1 MGETSPVKSNAGSS
15 VAAFEN
21 SGGINP
27 HIEKMGD
34 TSLDNYLNTF
44 FKNSPWRVG
53 TKKLMGKEW
62 YVWQRVEGG
71 KPQQPIIFL
80 APVSKEAPFIYRTPL
95 GSSDLFMIKVSESV
109 FGYIIDDSNMLR
121 PIESKNRCEFPTY
134 IVIPKEP
141 KLVNRGIQWTT
152 KKDGESI
159 KYHYDVDRTDLSSLD
174 AYITVD
180 GYRGILYGVE
190 VSCLNPPPA
199 IEVEVELPDPLP
211 PPSDDVDVEVEV
223 ESVEEMKITPFPHDA
238 QGDTCLIYDGSGS
251 AGRFNIDF
259 YNERASNVVANQVAK
274 FLSKNIDMLNYYY
287 KEYSAEEVDGEL
299 RKIKLSFRIY
309 FINENETAR
318 RDVQVQFDEVV
329 DFDSLRTY
337 MGMYDDYSWNDS
349 DEGEKIGTLMTFD
362 PNSLVKEDA
371 VKEIVRSHVE
381 TILSSVNFFVDNDNS
396 QEVANIFEQCA
407 KKGSAILFTDEAAG
421 LSVAPPAILT
431 KLKVGKFLPPPVKTP
446 TEIATKRVST
456 AFDEVIPLFISI
468 ALDDSP
474 LKMELLSEGFKA
486 ALKSIKS
493 EKDAITIVQE
503 KSPKEMDLFVA
514 IGKLSNL
521 VKTKR
526 TALYRK
532 LIEIA
537 QDKRYDVHVTKR
549 AISLI
554 ALWAIK
560 GDSSAK
566 EILFKSILD
575 VNKFP
580 SMVEHIFL
588 AKSVSLFMDDKHA
601 EDLLK
606 KITSDPEARENYIY
620 LMALS
625 SNKRFVNALQF
636 ILDHIWTYRI
646 VENDYMTNLMVAL
659 VVLFS
664 DPVVEYEY
672 PEDIKDKVLETLAGG
687 GFTPERLQEA
697 FETFAADI
705 LPALA
710 GQTAPA
716 AAMMSTF
723 AIKLLQP
730 EWKEKKVVTLNPIPR
745 ERHFYHL
752 PQSAFEKNIGRLVKN
767 AKWEEGWIAFYT
779 YDKSFEAETGVLSS
793 QGSAIVNVDWDFVG
807 REVADIIKETEEGA
821 ESLTVVDYHIHPWH
835 DTAFPL
841 KMSALPSSTDFLT
854 WIGKLCEI
862 KRRYPD
868 ATVEFK
874 VSSPLGITTLKPNP
888 ALINIVEAMVK
899 ADADRVGH
907 IPAGY
912 GMAVMEYEAYINKH
926 LDTARTYAM
935 PMRAFFDIE
944 VPRGAH

>member
-21 SGGINP
+21 SGGISP
-27 HIEKMGD
+27 HIERMGD

-44 FKNSPWRVG
+44 FKKSPWRVG
-53 TKKLMGKEW
+53 TKKLLGKEW

-71 KPQQPIIFL
+71 RPQLPIIFL
-80 APVSKEAPFIYRTPL
+80 APVSKEAPFVYRTPL
-95 GSSDLFMIKVSESV
+95 GTSDLLMIKVSENA
-109 FGYIIDDSNMLR
+109 FGYIIDDSSMLR

-134 IVIPKEP
+134 IVIPREAR
-141 KLVNRGIQWTT
+141 LVNSGIEWTI
-152 KKDGESI
+152 KKDGEPI
-159 KYHYDVDRTDLSSLD
+159 KYHYDIDRTELSSLD
-174 AYITVD
+174 SYITVD

-199 IEVEVELPDPLP
+199 KKVEIKPPPPPPDDVEVEG
-211 PPSDDVDVEVEV
+211 EV
-223 ESVEEMKITPFPHDA
+223 ESVEGVKINPFPYDE

-251 AGRFNIDF
+251 AGRFDIDF
-259 YNERASNVVANQVAK
+259 YNERASNVVASQVAK
-274 FLSKNIDMLNYYY
+274 FLSNNIDMLNYYY
-287 KEYSAEEVDGEL
+287 ETYPAEEVDDEL

-318 RDVQVQFDEVV
+318 RDVQIQFDEVV

-337 MGMYDDYSWNDS
+337 MGMFDQYSYNDTE
-349 DEGEKIGTLMTFD
+349 EGEKISTLMTFD
-362 PNSLVKEDA
+362 PSSLVKGDA
-371 VKEIVRSHVE
+371 VKEIVRSQVD

-396 QEVANIFEQCA
+396 QETANVFKQCA

-421 LSVAPPAILT
+421 LSVAPPAIQVETIMGPLA
-431 KLKVGKFLPPPVKTP
+431 FPPVKTP
-446 TEIATKRVST
+446 AEIASKRVST
-456 AFDEVIPLFISI
+456 AFDEGTPLFISI

-486 ALKSIKS
+486 AQKSIKS
-493 EKDAITIVQE
+493 ENDAIAIVHE
-503 KSPKEMDLFVA
+503 NSPKEMDLFVA

-526 TALYRK
+526 AALYKK
-532 LIEIA
+532 LIGIA
-537 QDKRYDVHVTKR
+537 QDERYDVHVTKR

-560 GDSSAK
+560 GDSTAK

-575 VNKFP
+575 VSKFP
-580 SMVEHIFL
+580 SMIERIFL

-620 LMALS
+620 LIALS

-646 VENDYMTNLMVAL
+646 VENDHMTNLMVAL
-659 VVLFS
+659 VILFS
-664 DPVVEYEY
+664 DPVIKYEY

-710 GQTAPA
+710 GETAPA

-730 EWKEKKVVTLNPIPR
+730 EWKEKKVVTLNPIPK

-752 PQSAFEKNIGRLVKN
+752 SQRVFENNIGRLVKN

-793 QGSAIVNVDWDFVG
+793 QGSTIVNVDWDFVEK
-807 REVADIIKETEEGA
+807 EVVEIIKETEEGA
-821 ESLTVVDYHIHPWH
+821 ENLKVVDYHIHPWH

-841 KMSALPSSTDFLT
+841 KMSALPSSADFLN

-862 KRRYPD
+862 KRRYPG

-874 VSSPLGITTLKPNP
+874 VSSPL
-888 ALINIVEAMVK
+888 
-899 ADADRVGH
+899 
-907 IPAGY
+907 
-912 GMAVMEYEAYINKH
+912 
-926 LDTARTYAM
+926 
-935 PMRAFFDIE
+935 
-944 VPRGAH
+944 